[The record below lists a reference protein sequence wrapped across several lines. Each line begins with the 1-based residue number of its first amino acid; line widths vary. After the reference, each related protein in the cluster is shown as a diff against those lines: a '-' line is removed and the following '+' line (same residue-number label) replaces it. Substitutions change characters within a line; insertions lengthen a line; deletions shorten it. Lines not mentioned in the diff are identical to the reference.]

1 LVRIKKDGDSEEIS
15 WDINER
21 ARCGGWM
28 DYKKHENGTIMLEY
42 PSPAAITRI
51 GDEQ

>member
-1 LVRIKKDGDSEEIS
+1 MVRIKKGGDSEEIS

-21 ARCGGWM
+21 GVRGWM